1 MGEEGE
7 HETLRANLLCRSG
20 RDWLL
25 LFFGAYPTSFCF
37 GAFALVPQAFWQ
49 QDEALDPI
57 DVGFFSA
64 DGMMFGS
71 DGTSDTVKQFL
82 FAALCHDPPNLRFPL
97 CCCSKIIK
105 IFYTLC
111 PIESSLCGQYAR

>member
-1 MGEEGE
+1 
-7 HETLRANLLCRSG
+7 LAFVVF
-20 RDWLL
+20 W
-25 LFFGAYPTSFCF
+25 AYSTSFCF

-71 DGTSDTVKQFL
+71 DGVSDTVKQFL
-82 FAALCHDPPNLRFPL
+82 LAALCLDRLQL
-97 CCCSKIIK
+97 VSA
-105 IFYTLC
+105 L
-111 PIESSLCGQYAR
+111 LL